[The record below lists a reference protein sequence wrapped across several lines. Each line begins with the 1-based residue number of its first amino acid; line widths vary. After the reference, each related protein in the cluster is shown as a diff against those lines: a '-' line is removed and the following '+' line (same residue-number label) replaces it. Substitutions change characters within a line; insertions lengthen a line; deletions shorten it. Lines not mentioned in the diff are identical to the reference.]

1 MTDFSNK
8 NMQTHQPLP
17 DLGEGGM
24 VLYVKAAEDGKS
36 VGDCPFTQ
44 YVRMVL
50 EEKGLDYDVRPCTA
64 ETKPQWL
71 IELYE
76 GKMPALRHRRE
87 CYTESEVI
95 AQYLEFFFSGDEYAS
110 LAKPKKKD
118 MSEASEVVGKIF
130 PAIAKYLKH
139 TPDGD
144 DEDDELKNGLGE
156 ALSLLE
162 AHLTGEGRTGPFIVG
177 DGEHITLLDCNLA
190 PKLYHM
196 KVGMTAFKDNA
207 VRVDDDFPAVA
218 GYINTMF
225 NRESF
230 IKTKYPEETIVWGWG
245 NARSK

>member
-1 MTDFSNK
+1 M
-8 NMQTHQPLP
+8 PIYCV
-17 DLGEGGM
+17 LGKFLILEGAM
-24 VLYVKAAEDGKS
+24 VLYVKAAEDGTS

-64 ETKPQWL
+64 ETKPEWL

-110 LAKPKKKD
+110 LAMPKKKD
-118 MSEASEVVGKIF
+118 IKEAGEVVGKFF
-130 PAIAKYLKH
+130 PAIASYLKH

-144 DEDDELKNGLGE
+144 DDDNELKCGLCE

-162 AHLTGEGRTGPFIVG
+162 AQLTSEGRTGPFIVG
-177 DGEHITLLDCNLA
+177 DGENITLLDCNLA
-190 PKLYHM
+190 PKLFHM
-196 KVGMTAFKDNA
+196 KVGVAEFKDNS
-207 VRVDDDFPAVA
+207 VNVDDDFPAVA
-218 GYINTMF
+218 SYINTMF

-230 IKTKYPEETIVWGWG
+230 LKTKYLEETIVWGWG
-245 NARSK
+245 NARS